1 MVAGDALVYHPTVTH
16 FNNYVATTVGRDKAL
31 RTVQY
36 FSRFLSFYLYRQNYP
51 QTTVAQFTALKSN
64 LGLVRKAMRLGK
76 FVEHLRAAALAFDS
90 KTMDPVLKYL
100 AVARQMGYAG
110 YLFSDALTY
119 LDAAG
124 VRKSEGAKRMQK
136 QAYQFWAM
144 GLAASAISGI
154 YSLYKISAENKR
166 VVESQGT
173 DAEKK
178 VEGKKV
184 LRNRNAATQQFISD
198 LCDLTVPVSA
208 LGWADLDDGIVG
220 LAGTVSSLIGLNSQ
234 WQKTAPPPS

>member
-1 MVAGDALVYHPTVTH
+1 MVADSLVYHPSVTH

-36 FSRFLSFYLYRQNYP
+36 FSRFLSFYLYRQNYS
-51 QTTVAQFTALKSN
+51 QATVNQFTALKTN

-76 FVEHLRAAALAFDS
+76 FVEHLRAAALAYDS
-90 KTMDPVLKYL
+90 KTLDPILKYL

-110 YLFSDALTY
+110 YLLTDTLTY

-124 VRKSEGAKRMQK
+124 VRKSESAKSMQR
-136 QAYQFWAM
+136 QAYQFWAL
-144 GLAASAISGI
+144 GLAASVVSGV
-154 YSLYKISAENKR
+154 YSLYKIQTENKS
-166 VVESQGT
+166 VIENQGT

-184 LRNRNAATQQFISD
+184 LRDRTAATQQLVSD
-198 LCDLTVPVSA
+198 LCDLTVPSSA

-220 LAGTVSSLIGLNSQ
+220 LAGTVSSLIALNTQ
-234 WQKTAPPPS
+234 WKKTAPPS